1 MFKRKVKKL
10 VKNPKLFFSDMVLKH
25 SDKVSHFKPKKMQGN
40 YQYTVISAIYNVDR
54 YLNDFIESLIKQR
67 LDFRKHI
74 QLILVDDGSI
84 DNSAEIIQRWQKRY
98 PHNITYIYKENGGQ
112 ASARNIGLKHVKTE
126 WVTFIDPDDFV
137 SNDYFLEV
145 DKFIIKNSNLSM
157 VACNLVFY
165 YEDKKQFS
173 NTHPLRFRFENDAIY
188 PIDNLKKSFQL
199 SASSAFFL
207 SKLVKDN
214 NVTFDERIKPN
225 FEDGHFIAT
234 YLSNPI
240 NSYVGFAKKPIY
252 YYRKRSD
259 GSSTLDTS
267 WEKPG
272 RYSNVLEYGYLN
284 ILEKYKSKFN
294 IVPLHIQRSVLYDM
308 MWHFKRIVNNPE
320 KLNFLTNEQ
329 KNNYLILIDKVFKFI
344 DKKTILDFELAGSW
358 FYHKVGILS
367 CFKNLNI
374 DNQIAYIEDID
385 RAKNLIQIR
394 YFTHDITLEQFFV
407 NSDEIYPSFAKT
419 IKHDFLERTFVL
431 ERRVWVNFK
440 NINDILTL
448 KISGKFAKL
457 SFAGK
462 QYKTGVS
469 FNIIKDFFD
478 SQIPSYVQDEKY
490 QNAWLLMDRDTQ
502 ADDNA
507 EHLYRYISNQHPDQ
521 SIFFVLSK
529 NSHDW
534 LRLEKEG
541 FNLIEFDSQQ
551 HKAAVMSCSKII
563 SSHADKYVTNLLGP
577 KMLSGRHF
585 VFLQHGIIK
594 DDLSNW
600 LNQKEAIDCFVTSTA
615 NEYKS
620 ISDDY
625 TRYKYSNKEV
635 KLTGL
640 PRHDQLIN
648 CKGNTEKLIVIMPTW
663 RRSIVGTV
671 IGDGN
676 SRMLNPEFMK
686 TTFASHWYDLLH
698 SKELKSLSQ
707 KSGYKIAFFPHA
719 NIQPYLKQFDTPEY
733 IDVISHKSGSIQD
746 IFSRAVLMITDYS
759 SVAFEMAIQDK
770 QSIYY
775 QFDEDELFSGGHVYS
790 RGYFDYR
797 TNGFGPVV
805 TTLNSLIDEL
815 KKIIHND
822 CVPTT
827 EIKGRIDRTFPRRD
841 GRSCQKTFEAIKELD
856 NPLPNNFIDINIVES
871 YAEHATRQ
879 QYWTLS
885 QARWEY
891 LLSVSTKNKN
901 IIKLKIAESL
911 REQGKFSDAD
921 KILKNINAT
930 EKDNNAL
937 TVEKALLA
945 MRRQQWE
952 LAIYYFKSSE
962 IRNEK
967 EVIHYLR
974 CLAEL
979 QMDNEFNIVN
989 ISIFNTFKKEYEDY
1003 KNYWKLICE
1012 GKKEEAVLIL
1022 EKRIVT
1028 CTHNELVTMQP
1039 QLLLANTY
1047 CQLKR
1052 LTEANQQLSNF
1063 EKHTNNS
1070 PFCREIIAQLAYLR
1084 KNWNK
1089 VIVQVKTAYPTIN
1102 DTPEPVVVLTIKA
1115 LQNQKK
1121 ELSAAL
1127 NKVTKPETIISKSIY
1142 LRDKGLLNQA
1152 RSLLVEN
1159 RNKLIENN
1167 NISNYNI
1174 EIAKI
1179 EILLHNWQKALS
1191 HLEQLTTLDYE
1202 TGMMKLKCLAE
1213 LRRPKAIRRV
1223 LNDSEWFQSLPLY
1236 QYNFA
1241 ESLFEYSKG
1250 NTQRA
1255 TTLLNKALI
1264 DYRPDLL
1271 IVHKPYLWLARCLRE
1286 LGQLDAA
1293 HNALLEHEKLL
1304 NNDPQCREQIA
1315 RLAIKNNKL
1324 KKAIFQ
1330 LEKAYPDYSSLPLD
1344 LASILVSALR
1354 SENKH
1359 TQAEKVINCLPI
1371 DFASKIHIDM
1381 EYSFENMLKE
1391 PVHS

>member
-10 VKNPKLFFSDMVLKH
+10 VKNPKLFFSDMVIKH
-25 SDKVSHFKPKKMQGN
+25 SDKVSYLKPKKMEGN
-40 YQYTVISAIYNVDR
+40 YQYTVISAIYNVEQ
-54 YLNDFIESLIKQR
+54 YLNDFIESLVKQR

-84 DNSAEIIQRWQKRY
+84 DNSAKIIQRWQKKY
-98 PHNITYIYKENGGQ
+98 PHNIIYIYKENGGQ

-137 SNDYFLEV
+137 SNDYFLEI
-145 DKFIIKNSNLSM
+145 DNFIFKNSDLSM

-188 PIDNLKKSFQL
+188 PINDLKKSFQL

-207 SKLVKDN
+207 SKLIKDN
-214 NVTFDERIKPN
+214 NVIFDERIKPN
-225 FEDGHFIAT
+225 FEDGHFIAS
-234 YLSNPI
+234 YLSNPLK
-240 NSYVGFAKKPIY
+240 SFVGFAKKPIY

-272 RYSNVLEYGYLN
+272 RYSDVLEYGYLN

-308 MWHFKRIVNNPE
+308 LWHFKRIVNNPE
-320 KLNFLTNEQ
+320 KVNFLTTEQ
-329 KNNYLILIDKVFKFI
+329 QKNYLILIDKVFKFI

-358 FYHKVGILS
+358 FYHKVGILA
-367 CFKNLNI
+367 CFKNMSI

-394 YFTHDITLEQFFV
+394 YFTHDITLEQVFV
-407 NSDEIYPSFAKT
+407 NNEETYPLFAKT

-431 ERRVWVNFK
+431 ERRIWVNFK
-440 NINDILTL
+440 NIDDILTL
-448 KISGKFAKL
+448 KISGRSAKL
-457 SFAGK
+457 SIAGK
-462 QYKTGVS
+462 QYKNGVP
-469 FNIIKDFFD
+469 FTLIKGFFD
-478 SQIPSYVQDEKY
+478 SQIPSYVQDKKY

-507 EHLYRYISNQHPDQ
+507 EHLYRYISKQHPDQ
-521 SIFFVLSK
+521 TIFFILSK
-529 NSHDW
+529 KSHDW
-534 LRLEKEG
+534 VRLEKEG
-541 FNLIEFDSQQ
+541 FNLIEFDSPE
-551 HKAAVMSCSKII
+551 HKTAVMSCSKII

-600 LNQKEAIDCFVTSTA
+600 LNQKEAIDCFVTSTE

-625 TRYKYSNKEV
+625 NRYKYSKKEV

-640 PRHDQLIN
+640 PRHDKLIN

-663 RRSIVGTV
+663 RRNIVGNV

-676 SRMLNPEFMK
+676 SRILNPDFMK

-698 SKELKSLSQ
+698 SKEIKILSE
-707 KSGYKIAFFPHA
+707 KSGYKFAFYPHA
-719 NIQPYLKQFDTPEY
+719 NIQPYLQQFDTPKY
-733 IDVISHKSGSIQD
+733 IDVISHNAGSIQD
-746 IFSRAVLMITDYS
+746 IFSRAALMITDYS

-775 QFDEDELFSGGHVYS
+775 QFDENELFSGGHVYS
-790 RGYFDYR
+790 KGYFDYR

-805 TTLNSLIDEL
+805 TTLSSLIDEL
-815 KKIIHND
+815 KKIINNN
-822 CVPTT
+822 CIPTT
-827 EIKGRIDRTFPRRD
+827 DIKERIEHTFPHRD
-841 GRSCQKTFEAIKELD
+841 GRSCQKTFEAIIQLD
-856 NPLPNNFIDINIVES
+856 KPLPNNFIDIDIVES
-871 YAEHATRQ
+871 YAEQATRQ
-879 QYWTLS
+879 QHWTLS
-885 QARWEY
+885 QARWNY
-891 LLSVSTKNKN
+891 LLSLTTKNNN

-911 REQGKFSDAD
+911 REQGKFTDAD
-921 KILKNINAT
+921 RILTSIETT
-930 EKDNNAL
+930 EKDNNDL
-937 TVEKALLA
+937 IIEKALLS
-945 MRRQQWE
+945 MRRRQWE
-952 LAIYYFKSSE
+952 LAIYYFKLSE
-962 IRNEK
+962 IRNER
-967 EVIHYLR
+967 EAIAYLR

-979 QMDNEFNIVN
+979 GMNNEFNIVEK
-989 ISIFNTFKKEYEDY
+989 SIYDTFKKYYEDY
-1003 KNYWKLICE
+1003 KDYWKLICE
-1012 GKKEEAVLIL
+1012 GKKEQAVLIL
-1022 EKRIVT
+1022 ERRLLNT
-1028 CTHNELVTMQP
+1028 ARDELVTMQP

-1070 PFCREIIAQLAYLR
+1070 PFCREIIAHLAYLR

-1089 VIVQVKTAYPTIN
+1089 VLIQVKTAYPITN
-1102 DTPEPVVVLTIKA
+1102 DTPEPIVVLTIKA

-1152 RSLLVEN
+1152 RSLLIEN
-1159 RNKLIENN
+1159 RQTLIESNN
-1167 NISNYNI
+1167 LDNYNI
-1174 EIAKI
+1174 ELAKI

-1191 HLEQLTTLDYE
+1191 HVEQLTELDYD
-1202 TGMMKLKCLAE
+1202 TGLMKLKCLAE
-1213 LRRPKAIRRV
+1213 LRRPKAIRRA
-1223 LNDSEWFQSLPLY
+1223 LNDDVWFQSLPPY

-1241 ESLFEYSKG
+1241 ESLYEYSKG
-1250 NTQRA
+1250 NIQSA
-1255 TTLLNKALI
+1255 ITLLSNALLE
-1264 DYRPDLL
+1264 YRTDLL
-1271 IVHKPYLWLARCLRE
+1271 IMHKPYLWLARCLRE
-1286 LGQLDAA
+1286 MGQLDAA

-1315 RLAIKNNKL
+1315 RLAVENNKM

-1344 LASILVSALR
+1344 LATILIYALR
-1354 SENKH
+1354 IENND
-1359 TQAEKVINCLPI
+1359 TQAEKVIKSLPI
-1371 DFASKIHIDM
+1371 DFSSKISFDM
-1381 EYSFENMLKE
+1381 NHSFGNMLKE
-1391 PVHS
+1391 SAHC